1 MIHVY
6 EDNPD
11 TLLSKLFLS
20 AYPEEEQDKIQYSEG
35 ATKLIS
41 VAWKILQENPSAR
54 VALYVDI
61 SPDNIN
67 TLHTYNR
74 LATYAQGYVG
84 RLFVFPVLSAEY
96 YFLKSVSG
104 LLEDS
109 DDLRRCLMVLPWLD
123 SSLVATED
131 DHRFVTSFEKYCKLF
146 LLKAVPDCMKHTRRV
161 GGFANGL
168 YGYYFER
175 TCACD
180 GCWAGC
186 TDSPKTKGEGFVR
199 QHPLFPV
206 LDKSGERTRITD
218 REALTIN
225 RFLCASHD
233 AFVGRFIG
241 DCEVDK
247 LIPLYSLSAD
257 EYARAY
263 KKYKLK
269 KFPGSISPVNLI
281 ERI

>member
-1 MIHVY
+1 MIHVF
-6 EDNPD
+6 EDNQD
-11 TLLSKLFLS
+11 TPLSKLFLS
-20 AYPEEEQDKIQYSEG
+20 AYPEEEQSRIQYSEG

-41 VAWKILQENPSAR
+41 VAWRVLQENPSTR

-84 RLFVFPVLSAEY
+84 RMFVFPVLSAEY

-104 LLEDS
+104 LLEDT
-109 DDLRRCLMVLPWLD
+109 DELRRCLMVLPWI
-123 SSLVATED
+123 SSDLVVTEED
-131 DHRFVTSFEKYCKLF
+131 RRFVTSFEKYCKLF
-146 LLKAVPDCMKHTRRV
+146 MLKAVPDCMKHTRRV
-161 GGFANGL
+161 GGSTNGL

-175 TCACD
+175 SCACD
-180 GCWAGC
+180 DCWFRC
-186 TDSPKTKGEGFVR
+186 SDSLKIKGESFVR
-199 QHPLFPV
+199 QHHIFPI
-206 LDKSGERTRITD
+206 LDRWGDHTRITD
-218 REALTIN
+218 REALAIN
-225 RFLCASHD
+225 RFLCVSHD

-241 DCEVDK
+241 DCEADK
-247 LIPLYSLSAD
+247 LIPLYSLSVE
-257 EYARAY
+257 EYAHAY

-269 KFPGSISPVNLI
+269 KFPGSISPANLV

>member
-104 LLEDS
+104 LLEDT

-131 DHRFVTSFEKYCKLF
+131 DHRFVNSFEKYCQ
-146 LLKAVPDCMKHTRRV
+146 P
-161 GGFANGL
+161 
-168 YGYYFER
+168 
-175 TCACD
+175 
-180 GCWAGC
+180 
-186 TDSPKTKGEGFVR
+186 
-199 QHPLFPV
+199 
-206 LDKSGERTRITD
+206 
-218 REALTIN
+218 
-225 RFLCASHD
+225 
-233 AFVGRFIG
+233 
-241 DCEVDK
+241 
-247 LIPLYSLSAD
+247 
-257 EYARAY
+257 
-263 KKYKLK
+263 
-269 KFPGSISPVNLI
+269 
-281 ERI
+281 

>member
-104 LLEDS
+104 LLEDT

-131 DHRFVTSFEKYCKLF
+131 DRRFVTSF
-146 LLKAVPDCMKHTRRV
+146 V
-161 GGFANGL
+161 
-168 YGYYFER
+168 
-175 TCACD
+175 
-180 GCWAGC
+180 
-186 TDSPKTKGEGFVR
+186 
-199 QHPLFPV
+199 
-206 LDKSGERTRITD
+206 
-218 REALTIN
+218 
-225 RFLCASHD
+225 
-233 AFVGRFIG
+233 
-241 DCEVDK
+241 
-247 LIPLYSLSAD
+247 
-257 EYARAY
+257 
-263 KKYKLK
+263 
-269 KFPGSISPVNLI
+269 
-281 ERI
+281 